1 MQELYFCGKMKSV
14 AEVSKMDNNINL
26 SVSEEVI
33 STIVEKTV
41 MSVPGVYDIPGGII
55 DGITNILGSKKTRGI
70 KVEINDKT
78 ITLDVYVIVEYGV
91 KIPDIAWDIQDKVK
105 KTLEEIVGMAVK
117 AVNIHIQGINFKN
130 KKENQ

>member
-1 MQELYFCGKMKSV
+1 
-14 AEVSKMDNNINL
+14 MDNNINL

-78 ITLDVYVIVEYGV
+78 ITLDVYVIVESSYLILCGLPV
-91 KIPDIAWDIQDKVK
+91 SSKSTNALCFLSIFVLTFSAS
-105 KTLEEIVGMAVK
+105 
-117 AVNIHIQGINFKN
+117 
-130 KKENQ
+130 

>member
-1 MQELYFCGKMKSV
+1 
-14 AEVSKMDNNINL
+14 MDNNINL

-105 KTLEEIVGMAVK
+105 KTLEEIVGMTVK
-117 AVNIHIQGINFKN
+117 AVNIHIQGINFNN

>member
-1 MQELYFCGKMKSV
+1 
-14 AEVSKMDNNINL
+14 MDNNINL

-105 KTLEEIVGMAVK
+105 KTLEEIG
-117 AVNIHIQGINFKN
+117 NIYGVT
-130 KKENQ
+130 KECIRQTEKRALRKIREDKFNLSLLEAYRSF

>member
-1 MQELYFCGKMKSV
+1 
-14 AEVSKMDNNINL
+14 MDNNINL

-70 KVEINDKT
+70 KVEINDRDK
-78 ITLDVYVIVEYGV
+78 IGKGSNYG
-91 KIPDIAWDIQDKVK
+91 KRDSSIFIYRIY
-105 KTLEEIVGMAVK
+105 G
-117 AVNIHIQGINFKN
+117 
-130 KKENQ
+130 